1 MSEAIIVAH
10 LINQRNTGGSMDEIS
25 VTTKVAML
33 GFALGGV
40 FGATAHRTNFCTM
53 GAISD
58 LVMMEDWN
66 RFRAWLLAIAIG
78 IAGSQALHIM
88 GMIDLNE
95 SIYLTPNLGW
105 LGAIIGG
112 LMFGFGMT
120 QAGGCGSKTL
130 IRLGAGNLKSLVV
143 FLVLGV
149 FAYMTLRGLIALART
164 EMEGLT
170 NIDVSGSGAANQGI
184 ADFIAASGVLDIETA
199 RLGATVLVVLFL
211 FWFCFKDSEFRGSK
225 PDILAGLIIGLCV
238 PAGWAITGIAGFDDF
253 DPVQLAS
260 LTFVAPV
267 GNSIQ
272 YLMTFTGST
281 IDFGVATVGGVI
293 FGAFISAKSTGEFK
307 LEAFAGSD
315 DMLRHLGGAALMG
328 TGGVMAL
335 GCTIGQGL
343 TGLSTLAIGSI
354 MAFTG
359 IVVGGILGMKYIEE
373 GSFGGALRAM
383 LSRG

>member
-1 MSEAIIVAH
+1 MEDISITTLVA
-10 LINQRNTGGSMDEIS
+10 S
-25 VTTKVAML
+25 L
-33 GFALGGV
+33 GLVLGIV

-58 LVMMEDWN
+58 MVMMEDWN
-66 RFRAWLLAIAIG
+66 RFRAWLLAIAVG
-78 IAGSQALHIM
+78 IAGTQALHLA
-88 GMIDLNE
+88 GMIDISE

-130 IRLGAGNLKSLVV
+130 IRLGAGNLKSLFVA
-143 FLVLGV
+143 LVLGI

-164 EMEGLT
+164 AMEGVS
-170 NIDVSGSGAANQGI
+170 NIDLTAADIDNQGI
-184 ADFIAASGVLDIETA
+184 PDLIVAGGGMEDGTVRIAT
-199 RLGATVLVVLFL
+199 TVVIVGFL
-211 FWFCFKDSEFRGSK
+211 LWFCLKDAEFRGSSR
-225 PDILAGLIIGLCV
+225 DIWAGIIIGLCV

-253 DPVQLAS
+253 DPTQLAS

-281 IDFGVATVGGVI
+281 IDFGISTVGGVI
-293 FGAFISAKSTGEFK
+293 IGAFLSAKMAGEFK
-307 LEAFAGSD
+307 FESFSGTE
-315 DMLRHLGGAALMG
+315 DMLNHMLGAALMG
-328 TGGVMAL
+328 TGGVLAL

-343 TGLSTLAIGSI
+343 TGVSTLAVGSFIAFGSI
-354 MAFTG
+354 VA
-359 IVVGGILGMKYIEE
+359 GGVYGMKYLEE
-373 GSFGGALRAM
+373 GSHGGAFNAL

>member
-1 MSEAIIVAH
+1 
-10 LINQRNTGGSMDEIS
+10 MDEIS

-33 GFALGGV
+33 GFALGGI

-66 RFRAWLLAIAIG
+66 RFRAWLLAIAVG
-78 IAGSQALHIM
+78 IAGTQTLHIF
-88 GMIDLNE
+88 GMIDINE

-112 LMFGFGMT
+112 MMFGFGMT

-130 IRLGAGNLKSLVV
+130 IRLGAGNLKSLLV
-143 FLVLGV
+143 FMVLGI

-164 EMEGLT
+164 EMEEIANFDLEGIG
-170 NIDVSGSGAANQGI
+170 IDSQGI
-184 ADFIAASGVLDIETA
+184 PDIIAASGAIGTD
-199 RLGATVLVVLFL
+199 LVRQVIAAAIVIGLL
-211 FWFCFKDSEFRGSK
+211 WFCFKDSEFRESK
-225 PDILAGLIIGLCV
+225 PDMLAGLIIGLCV

-253 DPVQLAS
+253 DPTQLSS

-272 YLMTFTGST
+272 YLMTFTGAT
-281 IDFGVATVGGVI
+281 IDFGIATVGGVV
-293 FGAFISAKSTGEFK
+293 FGAFISAKSAGEFK

-315 DMLRHLGGAALMG
+315 DMVRHIGGAALMG

-343 TGLSTLAIGSI
+343 TGLSTLAIGSVI
-354 MAFTG
+354 AFTG

-373 GSFGGALRAM
+373 GTFGGAIQSLLGR
-383 LSRG
+383 S

>member
-1 MSEAIIVAH
+1 ME
-10 LINQRNTGGSMDEIS
+10 DIS
-25 VTTKVAML
+25 VTTLVASL
-33 GFALGGV
+33 GFVLGIV

-66 RFRAWLLAIAIG
+66 RFRAWLLAIAVG
-78 IAGSQALHIM
+78 IAGTQALHLA
-88 GMIDLNE
+88 GMIDISE

-130 IRLGAGNLKSLVV
+130 IRLGAGNLKSLFVA
-143 FLVLGV
+143 LVLGI

-164 EMEGLT
+164 AMEGVS
-170 NIDVSGSGAANQGI
+170 NIDLTAADIDNQGI
-184 ADFIAASGVLDIETA
+184 PDLIVAGGGMEDVTV
-199 RLGATVLVVLFL
+199 RLATTVVIVGFL
-211 FWFCFKDSEFRGSK
+211 LWFCLKDPEFRGSAR
-225 PDILAGLIIGLCV
+225 DIWAGIIIGLCV

-253 DPVQLAS
+253 DPTQLAS

-281 IDFGVATVGGVI
+281 IDFGISTVGGVI
-293 FGAFISAKSTGEFK
+293 IGAFLSAKMTGEFK
-307 LEAFAGSD
+307 FESFSGTE
-315 DMLRHLGGAALMG
+315 DMLNHMLGAALMG
-328 TGGVMAL
+328 TGGVLAL

-343 TGLSTLAIGSI
+343 TGVSTLAVGSFI
-354 MAFTG
+354 AFAS
-359 IVVGGILGMKYIEE
+359 IVAGGVYGMKYLEE
-373 GSFGGALRAM
+373 GSHGGAFSAL